1 VFGKNERIVD
11 LPEPRQAFERDDPLE
26 SEGRD
31 DEVARDQ
38 DNNDR
43 TGGHGWSKSDM
54 GVVLEAIPQ
63 SGLPMA

>member
-11 LPEPRQAFERDDPLE
+11 LPEPRQAFEHDNPLE
-26 SEGRD
+26 SEGCGNK
-31 DEVARDQ
+31 VARDRDDDDQ
-38 DNNDR
+38 
-43 TGGHGWSKSDM
+43 TGGRDWSKSDM